1 MKRWSIWIV
10 VVLVA
15 AAVGGAA
22 YLGFHSTQADETAT
36 PQSPATVTVTR
47 GDVQQ
52 SVTAP
57 GYLVSAHETVLGAGT
72 GGRLDALY
80 VRPGDEV
87 QAGEVLA
94 ELKIENLL
102 ERIAQAEADLA
113 LAKLRLSGAE
123 KSREHQIV
131 QKEQDLAAAQ
141 ARLAQAESD
150 NLDAMAQAEL
160 ALSVAQEQL
169 ARLAAHQPDYDVA
182 TIDARIGLDRA
193 KDALER
199 AQIEYQKALDRNW
212 EPQEVR
218 DAYARALQEAQ
229 WYHESAQARYDQAL
243 AAQEVYGHDLNLQRM
258 AVAQAEAELARLRQG
273 VDPLLAFE
281 IQRAQQALDWL
292 NEGGDPLL
300 ASEVEQAQL
309 ALDRLLAQVADA
321 QIVAPTDGVVLEV
334 MVRPGDAVTE
344 GTALILM
351 TNLAA
356 VEARTTVIEED
367 LPLVQVGQ
375 TVDLFFDARPD
386 VAIKGRVTHIV
397 PKRESGSDRPLYP
410 VYVTPDELPE
420 GLLLGMTVDASIVT
434 ASRSDVLR
442 LPRTLVR
449 ARSDGS
455 AKVKVWIDGHTE
467 ARTVRV
473 GLRGDVYV
481 EIVDGLRE
489 GEEVVGQ

>member
-1 MKRWSIWIV
+1 MKRWSIWIIAI
-10 VVLVA
+10 LA
-15 AAVGGAA
+15 AAVVGGAA
-22 YLGFHSTQADETAT
+22 YLGFHSTQANETAT
-36 PQSPATVTVTR
+36 PQTPATVTVTL
-47 GDVQQ
+47 GGVQQ

-57 GYLVSAHETVLGAGT
+57 GYLVSAHETVLGARIS
-72 GGRLDALY
+72 GRLDTLY
-80 VRPGDEV
+80 VRPGDAV
-87 QAGEVLA
+87 QAGDVLA
-94 ELKIENLL
+94 ELEIENLL

-113 LAKLRLSGAE
+113 LAKLHLSEAE
-123 KSREHQIV
+123 KSHERQIV
-131 QKEQDLAAAQ
+131 QQEQDLAAAQ

-150 NLDAMAQAEL
+150 NLDAIAQAEL

-169 ARLAAHQPDYDVA
+169 ARLVAQQPDYDAAA
-182 TIDARIGLDRA
+182 TDAHIGLDRA

-199 AQIEYQKALDRNW
+199 AQIEYQKALDRYW

-243 AAQEVYGHDLNLQRM
+243 AAQEVYGHDLNLQHM
-258 AVAQAEAELARLRQG
+258 AVDQTEAELARLRQG

-281 IQRAQQALDWL
+281 VQRAQQALDWL
-292 NEGGDPLL
+292 KEGGDPLL
-300 ASEVEQAQL
+300 VSEVEQAQL

-334 MVRPGDAVTE
+334 TVRPGDAVAE

-351 TNLAA
+351 ANLAA

-386 VAIKGRVTHIV
+386 VAVKGHVTHIV
-397 PKRESGSDRPLYP
+397 PRREPGSDRPLYP
-410 VYVTPDELPE
+410 VYITSDELPE
-420 GLLLGMTVDASIVT
+420 GLVLGMTVDASIFV
-434 ASRSDVLR
+434 ASRANVLR

-449 ARSDGS
+449 ARSDGT
-455 AKVKVWIDGHTE
+455 AEVKVWIDGKTE
-467 ARTVRV
+467 TRTVQV
-473 GLRGDVYV
+473 GLRGDVYA